1 VIFFVSSGIN
11 FVVDIVL
18 FRCVRLVDN
27 IVDLYIYIYIYTTI
41 SCCKSLFKVG
51 SGQASFTFQVA
62 LFLHISI
69 ILLFV
74 CLAFPFLLSL
84 RPINDRWSLS
94 ILFSLIEIMCNVLSF
109 ISLYTFRCEFNITC
123 FSFWWTYVIVLY
135 CYDHGWLVCYQYQ
148 FNFNHWKKLG
158 LAWQVSLQNIQ
169 PGGRRLKD
177 VKVKLII
184 KWKRRKNII
193 LYQWHGCRGFLFF
206 IFGLLLFVCFDFISS
221 QNKPICWIELF

>member
-1 VIFFVSSGIN
+1 MFLLFL
-11 FVVDIVL
+11 VL
-18 FRCVRLVDN
+18 F
-27 IVDLYIYIYIYTTI
+27 
-41 SCCKSLFKVG
+41 F
-51 SGQASFTFQVA
+51 
-62 LFLHISI
+62 
-69 ILLFV
+69 

-123 FSFWWTYVIVLY
+123 FSVWWTYVIVLNY
-135 CYDHGWLVCYQYQ
+135 YDHGWLVDVCI
-148 FNFNHWKKLG
+148 NINSISIIERRRKKLD

-169 PGGRRLKD
+169 PGRRRLKD

-193 LYQWHGCRGFLFF
+193 LYQWHGCRGVLF
-206 IFGLLLFVCFDFISS
+206 
-221 QNKPICWIELF
+221 